1 MELTAFKDCISK
13 MSAVLRSVLIT
24 GASSGIGAAVAR
36 RLAAPGVGLLLHA
49 RKNREGLEAV
59 AAEARQKGAE
69 TDLAIA
75 DLLDPAVPAALV
87 EAALARFGALDVVVS
102 NAGAANRAQWG
113 VADLGDL
120 QQASAVIETAFFQ
133 LMTAA
138 LPALKQAR
146 DGRVV
151 AISSFVAHVYRP
163 DVTLFPVSAAAKAGL
178 EAMVRSLA
186 VTLAPQRVTV
196 NCVSPGF
203 TRKESTGHS
212 ALSADQ
218 WRAVIERIPI
228 GRLGEPDEVAAAV
241 AYLTSKEA
249 GYVTGQTLHVNGG
262 LSITP

>member
-1 MELTAFKDCISK
+1 MGPNPLMNVLSK
-13 MSAVLRSVLIT
+13 MPAVHRSVLIT
-24 GASSGIGAAVAR
+24 GASSGIGAAIAR
-36 RLAAPGVGLLLHA
+36 KLAAPGVGLLLHA
-49 RKNREGLEAV
+49 RKNRDGLEAV
-59 AAEARQKGAE
+59 AAVARDRGAVTVLE
-69 TDLAIA
+69 IA
-75 DLLDPAVPAALV
+75 DLADSATPAGLI
-87 EAALARFGALDVVVS
+87 EAALDRFGALDVVVS

-113 VADLGDL
+113 TADLDDL
-120 QQASAVIETAFFQ
+120 HQASAVIETAFFQ

-138 LPALKQAR
+138 LPALRQAR

-151 AISSFVAHVYRP
+151 AISSFVAHVFRP

-186 VTLAPQRVTV
+186 VTLAPQGVTV

-203 TRKESTGHS
+203 TRKDSTGHS

-228 GRLGEPDEVAAAV
+228 GRLGEPDDVAAAV

-262 LSITP
+262 LSI

>member
-1 MELTAFKDCISK
+1 MELTPFFDCSSK
-13 MSAVLRSVLIT
+13 MPAVHRSVLIT
-24 GASSGIGAAVAR
+24 GASSGIGAAIAR
-36 RLAAPGVGLLLHA
+36 KLAAPGVGLLLHA
-49 RKNREGLEAV
+49 RKNRDGLEAV
-59 AAEARQKGAE
+59 AAEAREKGAE
-69 TDLAIA
+69 AALEIA
-75 DLLDPAVPAALV
+75 DLADPAAPAGLI
-87 EAALARFGALDVVVS
+87 EAALARFGALDVVIS

-113 VADLGDL
+113 AADLSDL

-151 AISSFVAHVYRP
+151 AISSFVAHVFRP

-203 TRKESTGHS
+203 TRKDSTGHS
-212 ALSADQ
+212 ALSSDQ
-218 WRAVIERIPI
+218 WRAVTERIPI
-228 GRLGEPDEVAAAV
+228 GRLGEPDDIAAAV

-249 GYVTGQTLHVNGG
+249 GYVTGQILHVNGG
-262 LSITP
+262 LSI